1 VAVPIK
7 RMSGRSRARLRI
19 AALLA
24 GVSLSAVAAHAQDAT
39 WLGNTLGNP
48 TDWNTNTNWSNNS
61 PPPPNVVP
69 LGTAI
74 FDAGVSPSPTV
85 TFSEPTTTI
94 QALQFKTGA
103 QQYLFDICGCDEFHI
118 TGTGIT
124 NFSSFR
130 PVFTVEGLLSFEN
143 ASTAANAR
151 IVNDGGTTVFGTAF
165 GTDTS
170 TAGNAAITNRFA
182 SSTFF
187 DALTTAGNAT
197 ITNRF
202 NGQTVFTDLSNAG
215 SASIVNRFGGTTSF
229 YDSSNAANA
238 NITNRFGG
246 VTSFNGTS
254 SAGNATITNNSFG
267 SFGPPFGLGFFDA
280 STAGTATITNN
291 NHGVTVFGIPF
302 GNDTASAD
310 HATIIN
316 NFGSETDFNARSTA
330 GNATITTNSGA
341 ATVFYDFSTGGL
353 ARFIVNGSGALD
365 FSFTTGPKSD
375 GQISAG
381 SIEGNGQVF
390 IGPNNTLSV
399 GGNNLSTVFS
409 GVITDNDNCG
419 CNVGPG
425 ALVKVG
431 SGTLILSGDNTYT
444 GGTTINGGTL
454 QLGNGGTS
462 GSIVGD
468 VTDNGTLAVNRSDVF
483 TFGGAISGIGGFAQN
498 GTGTTI
504 LTANN
509 TYTGPT
515 AVNAGILQAGGANVL
530 APNSAFTVAS
540 GATLNLASF
549 DQTIGSLAGAGSVT
563 LGSGTLTTGN
573 DNTSTIFAGTISG
586 GGNVIKIGG
595 GTFVL
600 SGTNAY
606 TGNTVVN
613 AGTLEVD
620 GTIANSASVT
630 VNAGAKLSGT
640 GTVDPP
646 GVTIISSGGTL
657 APGNPTNPTGT
668 LTIAGNLAFQSG
680 AFYLIQ
686 VTPGSASSTSVVGSA
701 SLGGMVQ
708 AVLAPGMYLPGSYTI
723 LHSAGLNGTTFNG
736 IAANLPANFIAGLSY
751 TPTDVL
757 LNLVPQL
764 GVNAGAIFNLNQQ
777 AVANAINGFV
787 NRGGMLPPGF
797 FGLLNLTGG
806 NLANALT
813 LLFGEAATGAQQ
825 GAFQLVSEFLSL
837 MLDPFVDGRGGVGG
851 AFAQASPFAPEREAL
866 PEDIALAYAKV
877 LRTPVAKAIP
887 FEQRWSVWGGAY
899 GGYNKTSGD
908 PVVVG
913 SHDLTARTAGV
924 AAGLDYRVAPGTV
937 VGFALAG
944 GGTGWSLA
952 QNLGSGGSNAFQA
965 GVYATTRAGPFYLAG
980 ALAYTQHWM
989 STDRFAFAGDRLY
1002 ASFNAESI
1010 GGRAE
1015 AGYRIAGT
1023 VAAVTPYAAVQAQ
1036 SFHTPTYS
1044 ETDYS
1049 GGVFGLTYNA
1059 HNATDT
1065 RSELG
1070 ARFDKQIL
1078 LNWNSVLALRGKL
1091 AWGHDWITDPSVMPA
1106 FQALPGATFIVQGAT
1121 PAKNSALTSAGA
1133 ELRLINGVSLL
1144 GKFDG
1149 EFAAHSQTYAGTGT
1163 VRYTW

>member
-1 VAVPIK
+1 VVLPPDEAKRELGVAVPIK
-7 RMSGRSRARLRI
+7 RVSGRSHARLRI

-24 GVSLSAVAAHAQDAT
+24 GVSLSAVAAHATDGTWVGGGPPFPTEWTQGNNWNSAT
-39 WLGNTLGNP
+39 VPDNTA
-48 TDWNTNTNWSNNS
+48 TFTNNS
-61 PPPPNVVP
+61 APASVD
-69 LGTAI
+69 I
-74 FDAGVSPSPTV
+74 SSPATIR
-85 TFSEPTTTI
+85 TI
-94 QALQFKTGA
+94 QFTSFAPAYFFQNFISLSVN
-103 QQYLFDICGCDEFHI
+103 
-118 TGTGIT
+118 GTGVVNNSSSLPSFL
-124 NFSSFR
+124 NFGDLTFN
-130 PVFTVEGLLSFEN
+130 N
-143 ASTAANAR
+143 A
-151 IVNDGGTTVFGTAF
+151 
-165 GTDTS
+165 S
-170 TAGNAAITNRFA
+170 TAGNAAITNCSNLFFNGTSTAGNATISNCGGVVFRG
-182 SSTFF
+182 SS
-187 DALTTAGNAT
+187 TAGNAT
-197 ITNRF
+197 ITND
-202 NGQTVFTDLSNAG
+202 GGMVFLG
-215 SASIVNRFGGTTSF
+215 SST
-229 YDSSNAANA
+229 
-238 NITNRFGG
+238 
-246 VTSFNGTS
+246 
-254 SAGNATITNNSFG
+254 AGNA
-267 SFGPPFGLGFFDA
+267 A
-280 STAGTATITNN
+280 
-291 NHGVTVFGIPF
+291 
-302 GNDTASAD
+302 
-310 HATIIN
+310 IIN
-316 NFGSETDFNARSTA
+316 NVNLSFARSSTA
-330 GNATITTNSGA
+330 GNATITNANGAILNFVDTTTAGNATIISDGRLSFAFNSTAANATIITNAGQGTTFS
-341 ATVFYDFSTGGL
+341 DNSTGGN
-353 ARFIVNGSGALD
+353 ARLITNAGGVVD
-365 FSFTTGPKSD
+365 FSGSLGPAGD
-375 GQISAG
+375 GKITAG
-381 SIEGNGQVF
+381 SIEGAGNYV
-390 IGPNNTLSV
+390 IGGGNTLIV
-399 GGNNLSTVFS
+399 GSNNLSTEVS
-409 GVITDNDNCG
+409 GVIADSCG
-419 CNVGPG
+419 CNPGPG
-425 ALVKVG
+425 SLVKVG

-444 GGTTINGGTL
+444 GGTTISGGTL

-468 VTDNGTLAVNRSDVF
+468 VTDNGTLAINRSDVF
-483 TFGGAISGIGGFAQN
+483 TFGGVISGIGGFAQN

-515 AVNAGILQAGGANVL
+515 AVNAGILQAG
-530 APNSAFTVAS
+530 APNVFAPSSAFTVAS

-573 DNTSTIFAGTISG
+573 DTTSTIFAGTISG
-586 GGNVIKIGG
+586 SGSLIKIGG

-668 LTIAGNLAFQSG
+668 LTITGNLAFQSG
-680 AFYLIQ
+680 AIYLIQ
-686 VTPGSASSTSVVGSA
+686 VTSGSASSTSVVGSA
-701 SLGGMVQ
+701 SLGGTVQ
-708 AVLAPGMYLPGSYTI
+708 AVLAPGMYLPGSFTI
-723 LHSAGLNGTTFNG
+723 LHSAGLNGTTFSG
-736 IAANLPANFIAGLSY
+736 ITANVPANFIAGLSY

-777 AVANAINGFV
+777 AVANAINGFI

-813 LLFGEAATGAQQ
+813 LLSGEAATGAQQ

-837 MLDPFVDGRGGVGG
+837 MLDPFVDGRGGIGG

-877 LRTPVAKAIP
+877 LRSPATKAIP

-952 QNLGSGGSNAFQA
+952 QNLGSGGSDAFQA

-1036 SFHTPTYS
+1036 NFHTPTYS

-1059 HNATDT
+1059 RNATDT

-1078 LNWNSVLALRGKL
+1078 FNWNSVLALRGRV
-1091 AWGHDWITDPSVMPA
+1091 AWAHDWISDPNVLPT
-1106 FQALPGATFIVQGAT
+1106 FQALPGASFIVQGAT

-1133 ELRLINGVSLL
+1133 ELRLINGVSLV